1 MRNSGNWHWRG
12 TVQCHRRGRFGG
24 PAKRPSRRRGRR
36 AGGFLRRPLGGPLQ
50 AAAAG
55 EWPVHPARAALTR
68 PALFPFRF
76 PLSLLIVVA
85 ELESGVRTSDPARR
99 SRQCFPDVFISMV
112 LNCQEGEACLRDLP
126 LILWRFSQLRSEG
139 FENGVR
145 LESTASF
152 GEQGTSV
159 VLSARLPLSGT
170 APTCSR
176 TVGLRELFRE
186 RCVFLF
192 F

>member
-1 MRNSGNWHWRG
+1 MVTG
-12 TVQCHRRGRFGG
+12 TGEAPCSVTGGEGFGG
-24 PAKRPSRRRGRR
+24 PAKRLSRRRGRR

-99 SRQCFPDVFISMV
+99 SRQCFPDVFISM
-112 LNCQEGEACLRDLP
+112 CCELP
-126 LILWRFSQLRSEG
+126 GGGGLP
-139 FENGVR
+139 
-145 LESTASF
+145 
-152 GEQGTSV
+152 QGPPFNSLAL
-159 VLSARLPLSGT
+159 LSAS
-170 APTCSR
+170 
-176 TVGLRELFRE
+176 V
-186 RCVFLF
+186 
-192 F
+192 